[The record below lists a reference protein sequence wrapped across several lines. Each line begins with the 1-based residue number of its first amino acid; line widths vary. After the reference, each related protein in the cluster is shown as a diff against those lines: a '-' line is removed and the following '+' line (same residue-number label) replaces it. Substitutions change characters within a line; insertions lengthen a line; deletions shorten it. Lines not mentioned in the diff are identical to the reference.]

1 MPVYSPFAAIGDLI
15 TYLCR
20 RFSGRMEINM
30 DSYSFLLSLALIL
43 LFTKI
48 FGIATAHVHLPQVVG
63 ALLAGILLGPSGI
76 GLLHHSDFLV
86 KTAEIGVIML
96 MFIAGIDTD
105 INELKRTGPAACLI
119 AVMGVFVPI
128 IGCGGVYYLFF
139 GGGFNRLSL
148 LKAAF
153 VGVVFAA
160 TSVSI
165 TVETLN
171 EMGKLKSR
179 VGTTIL
185 SAAIIDDIIGIIV
198 LSVLSA
204 MGDSRVSPLATVVK
218 ILAFFVFTFIVGFI
232 VYKVFK
238 KVSVHHETSRR
249 IAVWALAF
257 CFLMSYCAEKLFGV
271 ADITGAYFAGVILC
285 NLTKSRQYV
294 AKKIT
299 AASYLVF
306 SPVFF
311 ANIGLKTDLSGIN
324 GSIIIFAL
332 VLAVMAV
339 ATKIVGCGFAAKVTK
354 MTNRESLTVGIG
366 MVARGEVALM
376 VAQKGIDSGYIDS
389 SIFPAIVLCVVIAA
403 LITPV
408 LLKLSIG
415 HGKSGGDE
423 TKAPEPAAA
432 NA

>member
-1 MPVYSPFAAIGDLI
+1 
-15 TYLCR
+15 
-20 RFSGRMEINM
+20 ME
-30 DSYSFLLSLALIL
+30 SYSFLLSLALIL

-63 ALLAGILLGPSGI
+63 ALLAGIIFGPSGI
-76 GLLHHSDFLV
+76 GLLHQSDFLV

-96 MFIAGIDTD
+96 MFLAGIDTD
-105 INELKRTGPAACLI
+105 INELKRAGPAACLI

-139 GGGFNRLSL
+139 GSGFDRTSF

-171 EMGKLKSR
+171 EMGKLKTR
-179 VGTTIL
+179 VGTTLL

-204 MGDSRVSPLATVVK
+204 VGDSSVNPGVTLLK
-218 ILAFFVFTFIVGFI
+218 IFGFFVFTFAVGFV
-232 VYKVFK
+232 VYKIFK
-238 KVSVHHETSRR
+238 KVTVHHETSRR
-249 IAVWALAF
+249 VAVWALAF

-324 GSIIIFAL
+324 MQILLFSL

-339 ATKIVGCGFAAKVTK
+339 LTKIVGCGFAARITK
-354 MTNRESLTVGIG
+354 MSNRESLAVGIG

-376 VAQKGIDSGYIDS
+376 VAQKGIDGGYIDS
-389 SIFPAIVLCVVIAA
+389 SVFPAMVLCVVIAA

-408 LLKLSIG
+408 LLKLSLTG
-415 HGKSGGDE
+415 GKSGGAAE
-423 TKAPEPAAA
+423 TANFPETAH
-432 NA
+432 